1 MVGKNIL
8 AIVLSSV
15 ILLTACARPPAS
27 SPPAS
32 SSPEAVKP
40 SLVITHVSIVDV
52 KKESIVSGQTV
63 LIGGERI
70 IAIQPGGEPLP
81 EAVTKIDG
89 SGKFLIPGLV
99 DSHVHYVDSLTF
111 GRLMLAN
118 GVTLVRDMGM
128 PTEQAISL
136 RDALNKGDLLGPE
149 MVATG
154 SILDGDPPL
163 IPVISL
169 GLKTPEDGREAVRR
183 QAKAGADQIKVYSG
197 LEKEIFLAIVD
208 EAKKQGLKAVG
219 HVPEAIAIEEA
230 AEAGLSSSEHLF
242 GFEKIIGRLL
252 GEPVQLKRGGM
263 GPQAYFWLRLGEVDP
278 VELKNALA
286 PLLATGMAVC
296 PTTIVFRTGQYLN
309 EVYAGKYRLLEYAS
323 AKLRELWVGLWPP
336 GSQNPVELGQLWPKM
351 GAFVKILSDE
361 GFPLLVGTDLSFPGL
376 IPGFSLHEEMALW
389 QEMGVPAATILKSAT
404 IGPAVFMG
412 LDQKLGTVEVGKE
425 ASLVL
430 LRANPLTDINNAQQI
445 DGVFLRG
452 KYYNRA
458 DLDRMLEEAKGL
470 AASP

>member
-1 MVGKNIL
+1 MI
-8 AIVLSSV
+8 ILSSV

-32 SSPEAVKP
+32 SSQEAVKP
-40 SLVITHVSIVDV
+40 SMVITHVTIVDV
-52 KKESIVSGQTV
+52 KMGSTLPDQTV

-70 IAIQPGGEPLP
+70 LAIMPGAEALP
-81 EAVTKIDG
+81 AEGTRIDG
-89 SGKFLIPGLV
+89 SGKFLIPGLA
-99 DSHVHYVDSLTF
+99 DSHVHYVDPPGF
-111 GRLMLAN
+111 GRLLLAN

-128 PTEQAISL
+128 PTEQAMSL
-136 RDALNKGDLLGPE
+136 RDALDKGDLLGPE
-149 MVATG
+149 MVTTG

-163 IPVISL
+163 IPIISL
-169 GLKTPEDGREAVRR
+169 GLKTPDEGREAVRS
-183 QAKAGADQIKVYSG
+183 QAKAGVDQIKVYSG
-197 LEKEIFLAIVD
+197 LEREIFLAIVD

-219 HVPEAIAIEEA
+219 HVPEAVAIEEA
-230 AEAGLSSSEHLF
+230 AKVGVSSSEHLF

-286 PLLATGMAVC
+286 PILATGMAIC

-309 EVYAGKYRLLEYAS
+309 EVYAGRYPLLEYAS
-323 AKLRELWVGLWPP
+323 GKLQELWVGLWPP
-336 GSQNPVELGQLWPKM
+336 GSQDPVELGQLWPKM

-404 IGPAVFMG
+404 IAPATFLG

-430 LRANPLTDINNAQQI
+430 LRANPLTDIKNAQQI
-445 DGVFLRG
+445 EGLFQRG
-452 KYYNRA
+452 RYYSRA
-458 DLDRMLEEAKGL
+458 DLDRFLEEAKQL
-470 AASP
+470 AATP